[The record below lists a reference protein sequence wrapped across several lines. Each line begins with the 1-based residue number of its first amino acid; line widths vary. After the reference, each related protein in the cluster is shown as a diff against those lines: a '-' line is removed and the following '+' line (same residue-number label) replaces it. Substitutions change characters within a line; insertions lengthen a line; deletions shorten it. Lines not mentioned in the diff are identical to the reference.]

1 MGYFILGIAVLGL
14 LLVFALQFSRMQ
26 PGAAKTLILWS
37 AALGGAIITVV
48 LFLAGRVG
56 LAIGL
61 AVGLGGILIRLFR
74 EQAMNGAQEKSKTSG
89 SSPPGRS
96 SLIQSRAQALEV
108 LGLSNDATDADIE
121 AAYKR
126 LIQKLHPDHGGTEFL
141 TKQLNAARD
150 FLSNH

>member
-1 MGYFILGIAVLGL
+1 
-14 LLVFALQFSRMQ
+14 
-26 PGAAKTLILWS
+26 
-37 AALGGAIITVV
+37 
-48 LFLAGRVG
+48 
-56 LAIGL
+56 
-61 AVGLGGILIRLFR
+61 LFR

>member
-37 AALGGAIITVV
+37 AALGGAIISVV
-48 LFLAGRVG
+48 LFLTGRVG

>member
-108 LGLSNDATDADIE
+108 LGLSNDATDANIE